1 LDGQVPTVKV
11 GKVGVGELRLG
22 FGVWK
27 TLLLLLL
34 LYELGVVV

>member
-1 LDGQVPTVKV
+1 VKL

-27 TLLLLLL
+27 TLLLLPPL
-34 LYELGVVV
+34 LYELGVVD